1 MVNEKQI
8 LRFAQNDSFAV
19 ILGTLVTLHFRH
31 FLRSY
36 VMVFLENFYSFLLL
50 VHLFATFV
58 LVGSMTHN
66 LFRVVD
72 YLRGKFN
79 REKLELLYVK
89 VSLWAYVIV
98 YVIGALIYP
107 AFRVRVRPDFDQ
119 ALPWATGLFEVKEH
133 WGAVGLALFFVYYFL
148 RKNFQPNNEKEKLF
162 FYVPLCFLL
171 NIILWYKVIVS
182 CYLTLLKGSW

>member
-1 MVNEKQI
+1 
-8 LRFAQNDSFAV
+8 
-19 ILGTLVTLHFRH
+19 
-31 FLRSY
+31 
-36 VMVFLENFYSFLLL
+36 MVFLENFYSFLLL

-72 YLRGKFN
+72 YLRGRFN

-98 YVIGALIYP
+98 YIIGALIYP
-107 AFRVRVRPDFDQ
+107 AFRVRIRPDFDRD
-119 ALPWATGLFEVKEH
+119 LPWATGLFEVKEH

-148 RKNFQPNNEKEKLF
+148 RKSFQPNNEKEKLF

-182 CYLTLLKGSW
+182 CYLTLLKRSW